1 MESKPAS
8 PDMVRQLTQ
17 PTSHFLCQL
26 KDNTFNIKFG
36 AFRIREMTNNVVLVD
51 VKETDLDRNVTEDM
65 DPKTRLLKYHFGP
78 DFLRLGTIGLQVE
91 FSIGDKPV
99 PNLLMVERHYFRG
112 KCIKS
117 FEFKFGFCMPNTTN
131 TLEMIY
137 DLPQLTPEEMQ
148 QMIAAPWETKSD
160 TFFFV
165 EDKLVIHNRAEYN
178 YAPL

>member
-1 MESKPAS
+1 
-8 PDMVRQLTQ
+8 
-17 PTSHFLCQL
+17 
-26 KDNTFNIKFG
+26 
-36 AFRIREMTNNVVLVD
+36 MTNNVVLVD

-65 DPKTRLLKYHFGP
+65 DPQTRLLKYHFGP

-148 QMIAAPWETKSD
+148 
-160 TFFFV
+160 
-165 EDKLVIHNRAEYN
+165 
-178 YAPL
+178 

>member
-1 MESKPAS
+1 M
-8 PDMVRQLTQ
+8 
-17 PTSHFLCQL
+17 
-26 KDNTFNIKFG
+26 
-36 AFRIREMTNNVVLVD
+36 
-51 VKETDLDRNVTEDM
+51 
-65 DPKTRLLKYHFGP
+65 
-78 DFLRLGTIGLQVE
+78 E

-148 QMIAAPWETKSD
+148 
-160 TFFFV
+160 
-165 EDKLVIHNRAEYN
+165 
-178 YAPL
+178 